1 MDCVCVCVYTQF
13 SLLPQRTSG
22 RAPAKSCKRWKKGL
36 REAQQAFPE
45 SSRFVTLHF
54 VFNPVSAQIICITTK
69 AAEEI
74 RLGGGEPKIVWT
86 VAECLPS
93 MCKALGSKPSNKN
106 KQL

>member
-1 MDCVCVCVYTQF
+1 MYVCGVCVFTQF

-22 RAPAKSCKRWKKGL
+22 RAPAKSYKRWKEGL

-45 SSRFVTLHF
+45 GTMFVALHF
-54 VFNPVSAQIICITTK
+54 VFNPVSAQIICSTTK

-93 MCKALGSKPSNKN
+93 VCKALSSKLSNKN